1 MTEFA
6 KAYDREAA
14 LRFPLLPSA
23 HDLTV
28 WRYIFDWTVAGEAL
42 HCTPGDL
49 VLEFGSGTSY
59 ASEFLNRVGY
69 RTVALDL
76 DLEMLS
82 LARERMGL
90 DSRLTPQRASYAT
103 GDGQRLPFADASFD
117 GVICL
122 NALHHMPD
130 YTAALSEIRRILK
143 PGARATFSE
152 PGSRHADSPESRLAR
167 EQFGAVEK
175 SVFLDEIYRIARNS
189 GFETM
194 YVKPQVYPDMVQL
207 DYGKLNRYRFNLS
220 TASYTRPDQIARFLE
235 ESHSVFILQMP
246 GQSARTSR
254 RPGALRASISVGALP
269 AQARPGQ
276 EIAVHAV
283 VTNTGDTLWLAQPR
297 ELGGF
302 VTLGVKLCQADG
314 RLLSDSLGR
323 TPLDHDVAAG
333 EKIEVA
339 CVFSL
344 PKAISSDNYLL
355 RIDMVD
361 EQVAW
366 FEQHSSPV
374 VEHRFSVLA

>member
-6 KAYDREAA
+6 KSYTREAA
-14 LRFPLLPSA
+14 LRFPLLPGA
-23 HDLTV
+23 GGV
-28 WRYIFDWTVAGEAL
+28 AWRYIFDWAVAGEAL
-42 HCTPGDL
+42 HCAPGDL

-59 ASEFLNRVGY
+59 ASELLNRVGY

-76 DLEMLS
+76 DVEMLTF
-82 LARERMGL
+82 ARERMGL
-90 DSRLTPQRASYAT
+90 DSRLIPAWASYTA

-130 YTAALSEIRRILK
+130 YTAALSEIRRIVK
-143 PGARATFSE
+143 PGARAVFSE

-167 EQFGAVEK
+167 EQFDAIER
-175 SVFLDEIYRIARNS
+175 SIFLDEIHRMARS
-189 GFETM
+189 IGFETM
-194 YVKPQVYPDMVQL
+194 YVKPQVYADMVQL

-220 TASYTRPDQIARFLE
+220 TAPYTRPDQIARFLE
-235 ESHSVFILQMP
+235 DSHSVFILQAP
-246 GQSARTSR
+246 GQRPRTSQ
-254 RPGALRASISVGALP
+254 RPGVLRAAISVAPLP
-269 AQARPGQ
+269 AQVRPGQ

-283 VTNTGDTLWLAQPR
+283 VTNTGDTLWLAKPR

-323 TPLDHDVAAG
+323 TLLEHDVAVG
-333 EKIEVA
+333 QKIEA
-339 CVFSL
+339 RSVFSL
-344 PKAISSDNYLL
+344 PSTFLSGNYLL

-361 EQVAW
+361 EQVAG
-366 FEQHSSPV
+366 FDQHGSPG
-374 VEHRFSVLA
+374 VEHRFLVPA